1 MMGGLRRRSSG
12 DSHRRDATGMIATGP
27 ASEGVAV
34 MLGVKLLVVAILG
47 QMPDSGVGLEEMVG
61 RLGANRYS
69 DREAASKVLE
79 GLGRPALPVLRA
91 ARDSRDPEIRTRAS
105 GLVHRIEDALLT
117 QATRV
122 RLDFQRAPLTDV
134 VRSIGR
140 QAGFQVVL
148 YPDNL
153 RNWKAQR
160 VTLRQSGTVPFWK
173 AVDLLC
179 ESAGLQAFP
188 ELNGVDGPREPTFA
202 LTDATARPA
211 SPSFDQGPFRVYLQG
226 IRYESDVRFGATGM
240 PMRVAPIP
248 NRPDVPPPGPG
259 PIRKPTP
266 VRNRLT
272 PVTNEQFTARFLVA
286 AEPRLFI
293 GQAGSLRIT
302 EAVDSRGHSLVPSE
316 EPGAGRRFG
325 FFSAMNGPVVQLQAH
340 LRYPADPGESIRRLR
355 GVVPLTISSR
365 APDPLIVPLDARS
378 LGRRFTNPDVEI
390 TLLAIRTTSNAVPQT
405 QIDLAIR
412 PSSRPGAVEPGEAG
426 PFGDVYRPD
435 LHRQQLEIADSRGR
449 LVSWFPSGVD
459 SENARITLTLPTAS
473 SASSLKEL
481 RYYTLTRTTLNLAF
495 AFTDIPMP

>member
-1 MMGGLRRRSSG
+1 
-12 DSHRRDATGMIATGP
+12 
-27 ASEGVAV
+27 
-34 MLGVKLLVVAILG
+34 MLGLKILMVAMLG
-47 QMPDSGVGLEEMVG
+47 QMPDDRGGLDEMVA

-91 ARDSRDPEIRTRAS
+91 ARESRDPEIRTRAS

-226 IRYESDVRFGATGM
+226 IRYESDVRFGASGM
-240 PMRVAPIP
+240 PMRVVPMP
-248 NRPDVPPPGPG
+248 NRPVVPMPGPG
-259 PIRKPTP
+259 PIAKPGPAARKH
-266 VRNRLT
+266 LT

-302 EAVDSRGHSLVPSE
+302 EAVDNRGHSLVP
-316 EPGAGRRFG
+316 PDDAGASKRFG
-325 FFSAMNGPVVQLQAH
+325 FFSTMNGPVVQLQAH
-340 LRYPADPGESIRRLR
+340 LRYPAEPGESIRRLR

-365 APDPLIVPLDARS
+365 GPDPLVVPLDAPS

-390 TLLAIRTTSNAVPQT
+390 TLIAVRTTSNTVPQT
-405 QIDLAIR
+405 QIELAIR
-412 PSSRPGAVEPGEAG
+412 PNHRPGAVDPAEAG

-435 LHRQQLEIADSRGR
+435 LHRQQLEIADARGR
-449 LVSWFPSGVD
+449 LVSWFPSSVD

-473 SASSLKEL
+473 TANSLREL

>member
-1 MMGGLRRRSSG
+1 
-12 DSHRRDATGMIATGP
+12 
-27 ASEGVAV
+27 
-34 MLGVKLLVVAILG
+34 MLGVKLLMVALLG
-47 QMPDSGVGLEEMVG
+47 QMPDGRVGLDDLVA

-69 DREAASKVLE
+69 DREAASKALE

-134 VRSIGR
+134 VRSIGQ
-140 QAGFQVVL
+140 QAGFHVVL

-179 ESAGLQAFP
+179 ESAGLQPFP

-211 SPSFDQGPFRVYLQG
+211 SPTFDQGPFRVYLQG
-226 IRYESDVRFGATGM
+226 IRYESDVRFGASGM
-240 PMRVAPIP
+240 PMRLAPIP
-248 NRPDVPPPGPG
+248 NRRGPLPGPV
-259 PIRKPTP
+259 PLPKPTP
-266 VRNRLT
+266 VRKRLA
-272 PVTNEQFTARFLVA
+272 PVTNEQFTARFLIA

-302 EAVDSRGHSLVPSE
+302 EAVDSRGHSLVPSDE
-316 EPGAGRRFG
+316 SGASRRFG
-325 FFSAMNGPVVQLQAH
+325 FFSTMNGPILQLQAH
-340 LRYPADPGESIRRLR
+340 LRYPANPGESIRRLR

-365 APDPLIVPLDARS
+365 GPDPLVVPLDAQG
-378 LGRRFTNPDVEI
+378 LGKRFTNPDVEI

-412 PSSRPGAVEPGEAG
+412 PGARPGAVDPAEAG

-473 SASSLKEL
+473 AAGSLKEL
-481 RYYTLTRTTLNLAF
+481 RYYTLTRTSLHLAF
-495 AFTDIPMP
+495 AFTDVPMP